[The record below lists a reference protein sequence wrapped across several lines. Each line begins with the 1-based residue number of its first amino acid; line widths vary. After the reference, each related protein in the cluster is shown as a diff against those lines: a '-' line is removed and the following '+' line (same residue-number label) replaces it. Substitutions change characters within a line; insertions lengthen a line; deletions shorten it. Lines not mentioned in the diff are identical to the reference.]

1 MNFSNELCNL
11 MKSLN
16 VTQTALAK
24 QLGTTQQTISRWL
37 KGINQPDFEMLFE
50 ICKILDTTPNESLG
64 WED

>member
-50 ICKILDTTPNESLG
+50 ICKILDTTPNEILG

>member
-24 QLGTTQQTISRWL
+24 QLGTTQQTVSRWL

-50 ICKILDTTPNESLG
+50 ICKILDTTPNEILG

>member
-16 VTQTALAK
+16 VTQTAFAK
-24 QLGTTQQTISRWL
+24 QLGTTQQTVSRWL

-50 ICKILDTTPNESLG
+50 ICKILDTTPNEILG